1 MMLISTKKKRSKED
15 GGGGEVG
22 VGHSLKGPK
31 RVCAA
36 EKVMVFGVLSVKR
49 GINSLAFK
57 RV

>member
-1 MMLISTKKKRSKED
+1 ME
-15 GGGGEVG
+15 GGGGG

-36 EKVMVFGVLSVKR
+36 EKVMVFGFLSVEQ
-49 GINSLAFK
+49 GIQFNSLAFK